1 MHNLVM
7 LTLPA
12 RHAARRAPAPPSSDA
27 TAIVVG
33 LRRVVRALELYS
45 IDVRRDYGL
54 TAPQLWALKT
64 LAALGPLHAGDLA
77 RALLVHQSSTSLL
90 VARLERR
97 GLVRRTRQKDDRRYV
112 RIDLTERGQALAEQ
126 APEPAQ
132 GRLLHGLGGM
142 PPSRVR
148 QIRRAIEDLV
158 TAMEAESVDARFF
171 FADG

>member
-1 MHNLVM
+1 M
-7 LTLPA
+7 PA
-12 RHAARRAPAPPSSDA
+12 TADA

-64 LAALGPLHAGDLA
+64 LAAAGPLHTGDLA
-77 RALLVHQSSTSLL
+77 RALLVHQSSASLL
-90 VARLERR
+90 VDRLERR
-97 GLVRRTRQKDDRRYV
+97 GLLRRTRQKDDRRFV
-112 RIDLTERGQALAEQ
+112 RIDLTERGQALAAQ

-132 GRLLHGLGGM
+132 GRLLHGLGAM
-142 PPSRVR
+142 PVRRVR
-148 QIRRAIEDLV
+148 QIRRAIDDLV
-158 TAMEAESVDARFF
+158 AAMEAEDVEARFF